1 MSMLSSTK
9 VKFSLITMAAVLILG
24 IIGAGLIQAN
34 HTNELYAG
42 PAGLSELTTAR
53 GVVFDAVGT
62 KEALPTGARDWMVS
76 GEWTLDCGRLNCTD
90 DKKNFTNI
98 HFDIAFAMFLDK
110 TGAKG
115 DSSHGHT
122 FANFVADSASLNE
135 AGDTLTITGN
145 IEGSGPLGG
154 HVTMTFKRHGSGP
167 KHFTFSF
174 YLDEQDESSNII
186 TEAISGVVIE
196 STD

>member
-1 MSMLSSTK
+1 MSMLRNTK
-9 VKFSLITMAAVLILG
+9 VKFTLITMAAVLILG

-42 PAGLSELTTAR
+42 PAALSELKTAS

-62 KEALPTGARDWMVS
+62 KNALPTGVRDWLVS
-76 GEWTLDCGRLNCTD
+76 GDWTLDCGGLKCTD
-90 DKKNFTNI
+90 DKHNFANI
-98 HFDIAFAMFLDK
+98 HFDIAFAMFRYK
-110 TGAKG
+110 SG
-115 DSSHGHT
+115 DTDHGHT
-122 FANFVADSASLNE
+122 FANFVADAASMN
-135 AGDTLTITGN
+135 ADGDTLTITGN
-145 IEGSGPLGG
+145 IEGSGPLDG

-174 YLDEQDESSNII
+174 YLDEYDETTNII